1 MKLQKFLFFKLSSFF
16 FLKEKNKP
24 CNHGKMFILF
34 FFKYKKHFNKKINS
48 KIEHKLLMIMMKS
61 YLLKFLNRNNKIKMI
76 RSVISV
82 ETICKRVMIYLL

>member
-1 MKLQKFLFFKLSSFF
+1 MVKCLFS
-16 FLKEKNKP
+16 
-24 CNHGKMFILF
+24 
-34 FFKYKKHFNKKINS
+34 FFKYKKHFNTKINS
-48 KIEHKLLMIMMKS
+48 KIEHKLLMIMMMKS